1 MSTTGFSL
9 ARRLRA
15 GETVYTGWCAMPA
28 PLVAENVARAG
39 FTSVVL
45 DQQHG
50 MYEIASTVAAIGPVR
65 LAGAAA
71 VVRVPLNDF
80 ASASR
85 ALDIG
90 AEAVIAPMI
99 NTVELARGFVG
110 AMKYPPVGER
120 SWGPAR
126 AAALAGIAE
135 LKDYFRDAN
144 GQTLA
149 LAMIET
155 REAIA
160 NVDAIAATDGIDGL
174 FVGPFDLSIA
184 LSNGAV
190 LDPYSKD
197 VDAALDVILA
207 AAAKHKKIP
216 GIYCAN
222 AEAALA
228 AAKRG
233 FKFIAV
239 GGDVSYLRAGVAQQ
253 LKALGVSGSSGVSTG
268 KSAIPPI

>member
-1 MSTTGFSL
+1 MSATGFPL

-15 GETVYTGWCAMPA
+15 GETVYIAWCALASPI
-28 PLVAENVARAG
+28 VAEAIAREG
-39 FTSVVL
+39 FTAIVL

-50 MYEIASTVAAIGPVR
+50 MYDIATTAQGIASVR
-65 LAGAAA
+65 HAGASP
-71 VVRVPLNDF
+71 VVRVPLNDNP
-80 ASASR
+80 SASR
-85 ALDIG
+85 ALDFG

-99 NTVELARGFVG
+99 NTAEHARRFVG

-126 AAALAGIAE
+126 AAALSGIAD

-144 GQTLA
+144 GMTLA

-155 REAIA
+155 REAVE
-160 NVDAIAATDGIDGL
+160 NVGTIAATDGIDGL

-190 LDPYSKD
+190 LDPFSKD
-197 VDAALDVILA
+197 VEKALDVILD
-207 AAAKHKKIP
+207 AAKTHKKIS

-222 AEAALA
+222 AEIALA

-233 FKFIAV
+233 FRFIAV
-239 GGDVSYLRAGVAQQ
+239 GGDLAYLRAGATAQ
-253 LKALGVSGSSGVSTG
+253 LKALGLDHKSATTG
-268 KSAIPPI
+268 KSTLPPI

>member
-1 MSTTGFSL
+1 MSATGFPLS
-9 ARRLRA
+9 RRLRA
-15 GETVYTGWCAMPA
+15 GETVYTAWCALASPI
-28 PLVAENVARAG
+28 VAEYVAREG
-39 FTSVVL
+39 FPAIVL

-50 MYEIASTVAAIGPVR
+50 MYDIASTNQGIASVR
-65 LAGAAA
+65 HGGASP
-71 VVRVPLNDF
+71 VVRVPLNDN

-85 ALDIG
+85 ALDLG

-99 NTVELARGFVG
+99 NNVELARRFVA

-126 AAALAGIAE
+126 AATLGGVAE

-144 GQTLA
+144 AMTLA

-155 REAIA
+155 REAVD
-160 NVDAIAATDGIDGL
+160 NVDAIAAIEGIDGL

-190 LDPYSKD
+190 LDPFSKD
-197 VDAALDVILA
+197 VEAALDVILA
-207 AAAKHKKIP
+207 AAAKHRKVP

-222 AEAALA
+222 ADVALV

-233 FKFIAV
+233 FRFIAV
-239 GGDVSYLRAGVAQQ
+239 GGDLAYLRAGAAAQ
-253 LKALGVSGSSGVSTG
+253 LNALNPDR
-268 KSAIPPI
+268 KSAAPEKFALPPI

>member
-1 MSTTGFSL
+1 MSAQGFTL

-15 GETVYTGWCAMPA
+15 GETVYTAWCAMPA
-28 PLVAENVARAG
+28 PIVAENVARAG

-50 MYEIASTVAAIGPVR
+50 MYEVASTAAAIAPVR

-71 VVRVPLNDF
+71 VVRVPLGDF

-85 ALDIG
+85 MLDVG

-99 NTVELARGFVG
+99 NNVEQARRFVG
-110 AMKYPPVGER
+110 AMKYPPLGER
-120 SWGPAR
+120 SWGPGR
-126 AAALAGIAE
+126 AATLAGIADI
-135 LKDYFRDAN
+135 KDYFRDAN
-144 GQTLA
+144 GMTLA

-184 LSNGAV
+184 LSNGAL
-190 LDPYSKD
+190 LDPASED
-197 VDAALDVILA
+197 VEAALDGILA
-207 AAAKHKKIP
+207 AASRHKKIA

-222 AEAALA
+222 AEGALA
-228 AAKRG
+228 AARRD
-233 FKFIAV
+233 FRFIAV
-239 GGDVSYLRAGVAQQ
+239 GGDVSYLRAGAAAE
-253 LKALGVSGSSGVSTG
+253 LKALGVASSGVATG

>member
-1 MSTTGFSL
+1 MSATGFPL

-15 GETVYTGWCAMPA
+15 GETVYTAWCALASPI
-28 PLVAENVARAG
+28 VAESIAREG
-39 FTSVVL
+39 FTAIVL

-50 MYEIASTVAAIGPVR
+50 LYDIATTAQGIASVR
-65 LAGAAA
+65 HAGASP
-71 VVRVPLNDF
+71 VVRVPLNDNP
-80 ASASR
+80 SASR
-85 ALDIG
+85 ALDFG

-99 NTVELARGFVG
+99 NNIELARRFVG

-126 AAALAGIAE
+126 AAALSGIAD

-144 GQTLA
+144 GMTLA

-155 REAIA
+155 REAVE
-160 NVDAIAATDGIDGL
+160 NVAAIAATDGIDGL

-190 LDPYSKD
+190 LDPFSKD
-197 VDAALDVILA
+197 VEAALDVILDA
-207 AAAKHKKIP
+207 AKKHKKIP

-222 AEAALA
+222 AEVALIAAR
-228 AAKRG
+228 RG
-233 FKFIAV
+233 FRFIAV
-239 GGDVSYLRAGVAQQ
+239 GGDLSYLRAGAAAQ
-253 LKALGVSGSSGVSTG
+253 LKALNPGHKPAE
-268 KSAIPPI
+268 KSALPPI

>member
-1 MSTTGFSL
+1 MSASGFPL

-15 GETVYTGWCAMPA
+15 GETVYTAWCALPA
-28 PLVAENVARAG
+28 PLVAEYVAREG
-39 FTSVVL
+39 FTCVVL

-65 LAGAAA
+65 HAGASP

-85 ALDIG
+85 MLDVG

-99 NTVELARGFVG
+99 NNVESARRFVG

-126 AAALAGIAE
+126 AAALAGIAD
-135 LKDYFRDAN
+135 LKDYTRDAN
-144 GQTLA
+144 DMTLA

-155 REAIA
+155 REA
-160 NVDAIAATDGIDGL
+160 VDSVSAIAGTDGIDGL

-239 GGDVSYLRAGVAQQ
+239 GGDVAYLRAGAAAQ
-253 LKALGVSGSSGVSTG
+253 LKALNIESKSALAG
-268 KSAIPPI
+268 KSTLPPI

>member
-1 MSTTGFSL
+1 MSAPGFTL

-15 GETVYTGWCAMPA
+15 GETVYTAWCAMPA
-28 PLVAENVARAG
+28 PIVAENVARAG
-39 FTSVVL
+39 FTCVVL

-50 MYEIASTVAAIGPVR
+50 MYEIASTAAAIGPVR
-65 LAGAAA
+65 LAGASA

-85 ALDIG
+85 ILDVG

-99 NTVELARGFVG
+99 NNVEQARRFVG
-110 AMKYPPVGER
+110 AMKYPPLGER
-120 SWGPAR
+120 SWGPGR

-144 GQTLA
+144 AITLA

-155 REAIA
+155 REAVGNVATIA
-160 NVDAIAATDGIDGL
+160 GTDGIDGL

-184 LSNGAV
+184 LSDGAL
-190 LDPYSKD
+190 LDPASND
-197 VDAALDVILA
+197 VEAALDVILE
-207 AAAKHKKIP
+207 AAAKHQKIP

-222 AEAALA
+222 AEGALA
-228 AAKRG
+228 AARRG
-233 FKFIAV
+233 FRFIAV
-239 GGDVSYLRAGVAQQ
+239 GGDVAYLRAGAAEQ
-253 LKALGVSGSSGVSTG
+253 LRALGAAASGVPGG

>member
-1 MSTTGFSL
+1 M
-9 ARRLRA
+9 
-15 GETVYTGWCAMPA
+15 
-28 PLVAENVARAG
+28 
-39 FTSVVL
+39 L

-65 LAGAAA
+65 HAGASP

-85 ALDIG
+85 VLDVG

-99 NTVELARGFVG
+99 NTVELARRFVG
-110 AMKYPPVGER
+110 VMKYPPVGER

-126 AAALAGIAE
+126 AAALAGIAD
-135 LKDYFRDAN
+135 LKDYTRDAN
-144 GQTLA
+144 DMTLA

-155 REAIA
+155 REAVD
-160 NVDAIAATDGIDGL
+160 NVGAIAGTDGIDGL

-239 GGDVSYLRAGVAQQ
+239 GGDVAYLRAGAAAQ
-253 LKALGVSGSSGVSTG
+253 LKALGIEF
-268 KSAIPPI
+268 KSVAGAKIHASADLRRPL

>member
-1 MSTTGFSL
+1 MSAQGFSL

-15 GETVYTGWCAMPA
+15 GETVYTAWCAMPA
-28 PLVAENVARAG
+28 PIVAENVARAG

-50 MYEIASTVAAIGPVR
+50 MYEIASTASAIGPVR
-65 LAGAAA
+65 LAGASA

-85 ALDIG
+85 VLDIG

-99 NTVELARGFVG
+99 NNVDQARRFVG
-110 AMKYPPVGER
+110 ATKFPPLGER
-120 SWGPAR
+120 SWGPGR
-126 AAALAGIAE
+126 AAALAGIAD

-144 GQTLA
+144 GMTLA

-155 REAIA
+155 REAIS
-160 NVDAIAATDGIDGL
+160 NVAAIAGTDGIDGL

-190 LDPYSKD
+190 LDPFSKD
-197 VDAALDVILA
+197 VEAALEVILEA
-207 AAAKHKKIP
+207 ASKHSKIP

-222 AEAALA
+222 AEGALVAAR
-228 AAKRG
+228 RG
-233 FKFIAV
+233 FRFIAV
-239 GGDVSYLRAGVAQQ
+239 GGDVSYLRAGAAAE
-253 LKALGVSGSSGVSTG
+253 LKALGAQRSDVPSG

>member
-1 MSTTGFSL
+1 MSAQGFSL

-15 GETVYTGWCAMPA
+15 GEIVYTAWCALPA
-28 PLVAENVARAG
+28 PIVAENVAREG
-39 FTSVVL
+39 FTCVVL

-50 MYEIASTVAAIGPVR
+50 MYEMASTVAAIGPVR
-65 LAGAAA
+65 HAGASP
-71 VVRVPLNDF
+71 VVRVPLNDYP
-80 ASASR
+80 SASR
-85 ALDIG
+85 ALDVG

-99 NTVELARGFVG
+99 NTIESARRFVG

-144 GQTLA
+144 DMTLA

-155 REAIA
+155 REAVD
-160 NVDAIAATDGIDGL
+160 NVAAIAAMDGIDGL

-184 LSNGAV
+184 LSGGAV
-190 LDPYSKD
+190 LDPFSKD
-197 VDAALDVILA
+197 VEAALDVILDA
-207 AAAKHKKIP
+207 ATTHKKIP

-239 GGDVSYLRAGVAQQ
+239 GGDLAYLRAGAAAQ
-253 LKALGVSGSSGVSTG
+253 LNALDPKRHSAPAG
-268 KSAIPPI
+268 KSALPPI

>member
-1 MSTTGFSL
+1 MSAPGFSL

-15 GETVYTGWCAMPA
+15 GETVYTAWCALAA
-28 PLVAENVARAG
+28 PIVAENVAREG
-39 FTSVVL
+39 FTCVVL

-65 LAGAAA
+65 HAGASP
-71 VVRVPLNDF
+71 VVRVPLNDYS
-80 ASASR
+80 SASR
-85 ALDIG
+85 VLDVG

-99 NTVELARGFVG
+99 NNVEAARRFVG

-126 AAALAGIAE
+126 AAALAGITE

-144 GQTLA
+144 DMTLA

-155 REAIA
+155 RDALD
-160 NVDAIAATDGIDGL
+160 NVDAIAGTNGIDGL

-190 LDPYSKD
+190 LDPFSRD
-197 VDAALDVILA
+197 VEAALDVILDA
-207 AAAKHKKIP
+207 AVKHKKIP
-216 GIYCAN
+216 GIYCSH
-222 AEAALA
+222 AEVALI

-239 GGDVSYLRAGVAQQ
+239 GGDLAYLRAGAAAQ
-253 LKALGVSGSSGVSTG
+253 LRALGHGSSPAG
-268 KSAIPPI
+268 KSTLPPI